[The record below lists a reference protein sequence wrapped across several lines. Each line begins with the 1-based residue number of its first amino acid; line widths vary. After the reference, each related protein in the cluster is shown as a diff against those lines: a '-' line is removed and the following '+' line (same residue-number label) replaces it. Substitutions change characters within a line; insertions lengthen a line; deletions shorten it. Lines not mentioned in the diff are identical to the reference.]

1 MMIYSARRPL
11 DNSFKWTR
19 KRRNEGLSF
28 YFYKNIILT
37 SAFFSLIPYFCYSLS
52 YFCVLMTMTFDE
64 ICFVRFE
71 NGANEMPSLNA
82 IRQPCAY
89 QSFHVIY
96 SHFATKYQLAA
107 NLTTA

>member
-1 MMIYSARRPL
+1 
-11 DNSFKWTR
+11 
-19 KRRNEGLSF
+19 
-28 YFYKNIILT
+28 
-37 SAFFSLIPYFCYSLS
+37 
-52 YFCVLMTMTFDE
+52 MTMTFDE

-89 QSFHVIY
+89 QSFHVIN